1 VTKPHRVD
9 PDAYEIST
17 DKSRL
22 DLDRISA
29 FLADSYWASKRPR
42 HVIEK
47 SIAASL
53 CFAAYRK
60 ADGAQVGF
68 ARVVT
73 DGATFGWLADVYVDP
88 ECRGAGLGKALM
100 QAITQAPELRGVRL
114 LLVTRDAHGLYARY
128 GFEALSSPQDW
139 MFRTGQP

>member
-1 VTKPHRVD
+1 VTEPHRVV

-22 DLDRISA
+22 DLDRIAA

-42 HVIEK
+42 DVIEK

-53 CFAAYRK
+53 CFGAYRK

-68 ARVVT
+68 ARVIT
-73 DGATFGWLADVYVDP
+73 DGATFGWVADVYVDP
-88 ECRGAGLGKALM
+88 ECRGAGIGKALM
-100 QAITQAPELRGVRL
+100 QAITETPELRGVRL
-114 LLVTRDAHGLYARY
+114 LLVTRDAHRLYAQY
-128 GFEALSSPQDW
+128 GFEALASPQDW
-139 MFRTGQP
+139 MSRAAGG